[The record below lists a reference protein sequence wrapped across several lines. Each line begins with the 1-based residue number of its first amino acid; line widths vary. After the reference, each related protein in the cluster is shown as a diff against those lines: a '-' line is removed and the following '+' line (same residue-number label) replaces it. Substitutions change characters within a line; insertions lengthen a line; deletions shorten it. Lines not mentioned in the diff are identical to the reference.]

1 MHEIFISTFAVF
13 LLCKL
18 NGTIDWNWGWVTAPI
33 WIPIGIAV
41 LIMIAITLF
50 IVIKEAIRKHHEKV
64 TK

>member
-33 WIPIGIAV
+33 WIELLVVI
-41 LIMIAITLF
+41 F
-50 IVIKEAIRKHHEKV
+50 IHRNVEIEQIEEEEDE
-64 TK
+64 